1 MLFNKWA
8 IKCIQLYQKDKDRP
22 HRCRHLPSCS
32 NYGLECFT
40 KFNFIKASFL
50 TGYRILRCNPLSHK
64 VFDPV
69 PLSKKEKQLKQSY
82 QKKASTFDEELFA
95 IINDHKHFDL
105 EQHMNYLITIIWEN
119 HFGLVE
125 KVNATNIKNDDIML
139 FYAKIDR
146 ILILI
151 KKKKIQFNYKFV
163 KKYLESYLF
172 SDIFNHPKY
181 FIQNKTSIK

>member
-1 MLFNKWA
+1 
-8 IKCIQLYQKDKDRP
+8 
-22 HRCRHLPSCS
+22 
-32 NYGLECFT
+32 
-40 KFNFIKASFL
+40 
-50 TGYRILRCNPLSHK
+50 
-64 VFDPV
+64 
-69 PLSKKEKQLKQSY
+69 
-82 QKKASTFDEELFA
+82 
-95 IINDHKHFDL
+95 
-105 EQHMNYLITIIWEN
+105 MNYLITIIWEN